1 MSLQPLSKQA
11 SHRPTLNGKR
21 GMQLIE
27 DPLLNRGTAFTQ
39 SQRREFGLLG
49 LLPPHVETLEAQVDR
64 AYEAFGEQQT
74 DLAKYVFLRQLQD
87 ENETLYYR
95 LLLLHVSEMM
105 PIVYTPV
112 VGLACQ
118 RFSHVYRRP
127 RGLFLSYPDRDSLG
141 EIFANAPEQIDVIV
155 VTDGER
161 ILGLGDQ
168 GAGGMGIP
176 IGKLSL
182 YSLCGG
188 IHPARTLPVMLD
200 LGTSNQDLLRD
211 PQYMGWRHER
221 IKGEQYDAFIA
232 EFVKAVKLRYPN
244 VLLQWE
250 DFASSDA
257 ERLLKSYRNE
267 LCTFNDDIQGT
278 AAVTTG
284 AILAAVA
291 ATKTRLEEQRFVML
305 GTGSAGTGITHQ
317 LLRTMVASGMDE
329 SVARKCFY
337 LIDRGGLLHD
347 GRTDIKAIH
356 KPFTHSF
363 SDLQGWVSD
372 GKQKIT
378 FEDVVHHAKPTVMI
392 GATGQ
397 AGVFSEPLVREM
409 ALHTKVPVIFPL
421 SNPTSRAEAKP
432 ADLIEWT
439 DGRAIVATGSPSE
452 PVVRKG
458 LTHVIS
464 QCNNSYIFPA
474 IGLAVL
480 AVKAKRVTEGMF
492 MAAALALRDASPP
505 LDHPCQPL
513 LPPLTEIRDVT
524 RGIALAVSQ
533 AAQEDGVA
541 DNISPHE
548 LERCIDECMW
558 TPAYDF

>member
-1 MSLQPLSKQA
+1 MSRQSSSTQA

-21 GMQLIE
+21 GVQLIE
-27 DPLLNRGTAFTQ
+27 DPLLNRGTAFTE
-39 SQRREFGLLG
+39 SQRRDFGLRG
-49 LLPPHVETLEAQVDR
+49 LLPPHVETLEAQSER
-64 AYEAFGEQQT
+64 AYEAYKEQQS
-74 DLAKYVFLRQLQD
+74 DLDKHVFLRQLQD
-87 ENETLYYR
+87 ENETLYYC
-95 LLLLHVSEMM
+95 LLSLHVSEMM

-118 RFSHVYRRP
+118 RFSHIYRRP
-127 RGLFLSYPDRDSLG
+127 RGLFLSYPDRDSLQ
-141 EIFANAPEQIDVIV
+141 EIMANAPDQVDIIV

-188 IHPARTLPVMLD
+188 IHPRRTLPVMLD
-200 LGTSNQDLLRD
+200 LGTDNQDLLSD
-211 PQYMGWRHER
+211 SQYIGWRHER
-221 IKGEQYDAFIA
+221 IKGDQYDAFIA
-232 EFVKAVKLRYPN
+232 EFVKAIKVRYPR

-257 ERLLKSYRNE
+257 ERLLESYRNE

-329 SVARKCFY
+329 LAARKCFY

-347 GRTDIKAIH
+347 GRKDIKEIH
-356 KPFTHSF
+356 QPFSHAM
-363 SDLQGWVSD
+363 SDLQDWTCE
-372 GKQKIT
+372 GKQKISLA
-378 FEDVVHHAKPTVMI
+378 DVVHNAKPTVMI

-397 AGVFSEPLVREM
+397 AGVFSESVVREM
-409 ALHTKVPVIFPL
+409 ALHTEVPVIFPL
-421 SNPTSRAEAKP
+421 SNPTSRAEARP
-432 ADLIEWT
+432 ADIIEWT
-439 DGRAIVATGSPSE
+439 QGRAIVATGSPFG
-452 PVVRKG
+452 PVVRDG
-458 LTHVIS
+458 DTHVIS
-464 QCNNSYIFPA
+464 QCNNSYVFPA

-480 AVKAKRVTEGMF
+480 AVKAKRVTERMF
-492 MAAALALRDASPP
+492 MAAALALKDASPAVQDP
-505 LDHPCQPL
+505 REPL
-513 LPPLTEIRDVT
+513 LPPLGKIRDVT
-524 RGIALAVSQ
+524 RGIALAVSR

-541 DNISPHE
+541 ENMGDAE
-548 LERCIDECMW
+548 LESRIDASMW
-558 TPAYDF
+558 TPAYC

>member
-1 MSLQPLSKQA
+1 MSRQSSSTQA

-21 GMQLIE
+21 GVQLIE
-27 DPLLNRGTAFTQ
+27 DPLLNRGTAFTE
-39 SQRREFGLLG
+39 SQRRDFGLRG
-49 LLPPHVETLEAQVDR
+49 LLPPHVETLEAQSER
-64 AYEAFGEQQT
+64 AYEAYKEQQS
-74 DLAKYVFLRQLQD
+74 DLDKHVFLRQLQD

-95 LLLLHVSEMM
+95 LLLNHVQEMM
-105 PIVYTPV
+105 PVVYTPV

-118 RFSHVYRRP
+118 RFSHIYRRP
-127 RGLFLSYPDRDSLG
+127 RGMFFSYPDRESLH
-141 EIFANAPEQIDVIV
+141 EILANAPDQVDIIV

-188 IHPARTLPVMLD
+188 VHPRRTLPLMLD
-200 LGTSNQDLLRD
+200 LGTDNKELLSD
-211 PQYMGWRHER
+211 PQYIGWRHER

-232 EFVKAVKLRYPN
+232 EFVAAVKLRYPN

-250 DFASSDA
+250 DFASADA
-257 ERLLKSYRNE
+257 ERLLHAYQNE

-291 ATKTRLEEQRFVML
+291 ATSRRLDEQSFVML

-317 LLRTMVASGMDE
+317 LLQTMVASGMDE
-329 SVARKCFY
+329 SEARKCFY
-337 LIDRGGLLHD
+337 LIDRGGLLHE
-347 GRTDIKAIH
+347 GRTDVKPIH
-356 KPFTHSF
+356 QPFSHSLG
-363 SDLQGWVSD
+363 DLQSWGCD
-372 GKQKIT
+372 ENQKICL
-378 FEDVVHHAKPTVMI
+378 EDVVRHAKPTVMI

-397 AGVFSEPLVREM
+397 AGVFSESVVREM
-409 ALHTKVPVIFPL
+409 ALHTEVPVIFPL

-432 ADLIEWT
+432 ADLIKWT
-439 DGRAIVATGSPSE
+439 DGKAIVATGSPFES
-452 PVVRKG
+452 VDYQGVS
-458 LTHVIS
+458 HVIS

-480 AVKAKRVTEGMF
+480 TVEAKRVTEGMF
-492 MAAALALRDASPP
+492 MAAALALRDASPALNSP
-505 LDHPCQPL
+505 TGPL
-513 LPPLTEIRDVT
+513 LPPLSKIRDVT
-524 RGIALAVSQ
+524 RRIAVAVCR

-541 DNISPHE
+541 DPIEADE
-548 LERCIDECMW
+548 LELRMSTNMW
-558 TPAYDF
+558 CPAY

>member
-1 MSLQPLSKQA
+1 MSMQPSSTQ
-11 SHRPTLNGKR
+11 SSQSPTLAGKR
-21 GMQLIE
+21 GLQLIE
-27 DPLLNRGTAFTQ
+27 DPLLNRGTGFTE
-39 SQRREFGLLG
+39 SQRQELGLRG
-49 LLPPHVETLEAQVDR
+49 LLPPHVETLEVQAER
-64 AYEAFGEQQT
+64 AYEAYRAQQT
-74 DLAKYVFLRQLQD
+74 DLDKHVFLRQLQD

-95 LLLLHVSEMM
+95 LLLLHTTEMM

-118 RFSHVYRRP
+118 RFSHIYRRP
-127 RGLFLSYPDRDSLG
+127 RGLFLSYPDRDSLR
-141 EIFANAPEQIDVIV
+141 EILANAPKQVDIIV

-188 IHPARTLPVMLD
+188 IHPRRTLPVMLD
-200 LGTSNQDLLRD
+200 LGTNNKDLLRD
-211 PQYMGWRHER
+211 SQYIGWRHER

-232 EFVKAVKLRYPN
+232 EFVKAVKERYPS

-250 DFASSDA
+250 DFASADA
-257 ERLLKSYRNE
+257 ERLLKSYQNE

-291 ATKTRLEEQRFVML
+291 ATNTRLDEQRFVML

-329 SVARKCFY
+329 SAARKCFY

-347 GRTDIKAIH
+347 GRTDIKKIH
-356 KPFTHSF
+356 EPFSHSM
-363 SDLQGWVSD
+363 SDLQDWACD
-372 GKQKIT
+372 GKPKIRL
-378 FEDVVHHAKPTVMI
+378 EDVVHHAKPTVMI

-397 AGVFSEPLVREM
+397 AGVFSESVVREM
-409 ALHTKVPVIFPL
+409 ALHTDVPVIFPL

-432 ADLIEWT
+432 ADIIQWT
-439 DGRAIVATGSPSE
+439 EGRALVATGSPFE
-452 PVVRKG
+452 PVVHQG
-458 LTHVIS
+458 VSHVIS
-464 QCNNSYIFPA
+464 QCNNSYVFPA

-480 AVKAKRVTEGMF
+480 AVDAKRVTEGMF
-492 MAAALALRDASPP
+492 MAAALALKDTSPA
-505 LDHPCQPL
+505 LNDSLESL
-513 LPPLTEIRDVT
+513 LPPLSGIRDVT
-524 RGIALAVSQ
+524 RRIALAVARAAQADGAAADFSQ
-533 AAQEDGVA
+533 A
-541 DNISPHE
+541 E
-548 LERCIDECMW
+548 LEKRIDACMW
-558 TPAYDF
+558 YPAY